1 MPRSTTLDQ
10 ELNMHRRSSWLLA
23 SAFLLAACSKPAD
36 RGAATPGADT
46 TTATAAPAAA
56 GPMAILTVLYKNP
69 KDPAAFE
76 RYYKATHVPL
86 VVANKDVV
94 GFVRADLTKFI
105 STADGKKPT
114 FYRQAELYFNS
125 MDDLKKGMAS
135 EGFKKVA
142 DDLKNF
148 ATGGLTGM
156 IATTTN
162 AHESGSADAPAA
174 IFTVIYKTP
183 KDTAAFERYYADTHL
198 PLVTANKD
206 EIGFERAELTK
217 FDSNLDGSPPS
228 RYRQAE
234 LYFPSTEA
242 LKKGVATP
250 GFKKVDDDLGKFASG
265 GLDALVGVETK

>member
-1 MPRSTTLDQ
+1 MP
-10 ELNMHRRSSWLLA
+10 RRSSWLLLPLVA
-23 SAFLLAACSKPAD
+23 LAAACGKGGD
-36 RGAATPGADT
+36 KAATPGSDT
-46 TTATAAPAAA
+46 MTAAAPASE
-56 GPMAILTVLYKNP
+56 GPMAIVTVLYNPP
-69 KDPAAFE
+69 KDTAAFE
-76 RYYKATHVPL
+76 KYYRATHIPL
-86 VVANKDVV
+86 VVANQKDI
-94 GFVRADLTKFI
+94 GFVRADLTKFT
-105 STADGKKPT
+105 STADGKKPA

-125 MDDLKKGMAS
+125 MDDLKKGTAS

-174 IFTVIYKTP
+174 IVTVIYKTP

-242 LKKGVATP
+242 LKKGLATP
-250 GFKKVDDDLGKFASG
+250 GFKKVADDLGKFASG

>member
-1 MPRSTTLDQ
+1 MP
-10 ELNMHRRSSWLLA
+10 RRSSWLLLPLVA
-23 SAFLLAACSKPAD
+23 LAAACGKGGD
-36 RGAATPGADT
+36 KAATPGSDT
-46 TTATAAPAAA
+46 MTAAAPASE
-56 GPMAILTVLYKNP
+56 GPMAIVTVLYNPP
-69 KDPAAFE
+69 KDTAAFE
-76 RYYKATHVPL
+76 KYYRATHIPL
-86 VVANKDVV
+86 VVANQKDI
-94 GFVRADLTKFI
+94 GFVRADLTKFT
-105 STADGKKPT
+105 STADGKKPA

-125 MDDLKKGMAS
+125 MDDLKKGTAS

-142 DDLKNF
+142 DDLKSF

-156 IATTTN
+156 TATTTN

-174 IFTVIYKTP
+174 IVTVIYKTP

-198 PLVTANKD
+198 PLVTANKN

-242 LKKGVATP
+242 LKKGLATP
-250 GFKKVDDDLGKFASG
+250 GFKKVADDLGKFASG